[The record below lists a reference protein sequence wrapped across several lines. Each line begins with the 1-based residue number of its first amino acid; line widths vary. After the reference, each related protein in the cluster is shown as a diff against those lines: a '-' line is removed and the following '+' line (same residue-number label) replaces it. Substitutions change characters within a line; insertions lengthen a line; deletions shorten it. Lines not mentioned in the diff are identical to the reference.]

1 MTLAEA
7 QIAASPVARPDNLR
21 PGVVWFGDLDLP
33 TGGQHISAPFPWF
46 GGKRRV
52 ASLVW
57 RAFGPCVNYV
67 EPFFGSGAVLLARP
81 PDMLPD
87 NARETV
93 NDLDGHVA
101 NFWRSVKLS
110 PEAVAEWADWPVNEN
125 DLTARN
131 AWLAAQR
138 THLKTALNADP
149 EWHDPKIAGWWVW
162 GISQW
167 IGSGFAD
174 KSHRL
179 KLPDV
184 DGAGDRGLAKAARG
198 QIPYID
204 GDNQRRGT
212 VARAAKKKLPEI
224 NGHNSGRGVHG
235 ASARANLTAV
245 MAALSHRLRFTRVA
259 SGDWTRVL
267 TNTPLRPTV
276 GDRGNN
282 AFTGVFLDPPY
293 ETSHDVYAEGHNIGA
308 DVRAWCIEHGA
319 TPYYRIALCG
329 YEGEHNALED
339 HGWTC
344 VAWKAKGGYATDDTN
359 SFSERVWLSP
369 ACLPLAQQRTLF

>member
-1 MTLAEA
+1 MTLTEA
-7 QIAASPVARPDNLR
+7 QIAASPVARPELR
-21 PGVVWFGDLDLP
+21 PGVLWFGDLDLP

-52 ASLVW
+52 APLVW
-57 RAFGPCVNYV
+57 RAFGPVVNYV
-67 EPFFGSGAVLLARP
+67 EPFFGSGAVLLDRP

-167 IGSGFAD
+167 IGSGFAEGVN
-174 KSHRL
+174 RF
-179 KLPDV
+179 KLSDV
-184 DGAGDRGLAKAARG
+184 DGAGNRGLAKVAWA
-198 QIPYID
+198 QIPKIS
-204 GDNQRRGT
+204 GG
-212 VARAAKKKLPEI
+212 
-224 NGHNSGRGVHG
+224 NSGRGVHG

-267 TNTPLRPTV
+267 TNTPLRP
-276 GDRGNN
+276 GSDA

-293 ETSHDVYAEGHNIGA
+293 ETSHDLYAEGHNIGA

-319 TPYYRIALCG
+319 TPCYRIALCG
-329 YEGEHNALED
+329 YEGEHNDLEA

-344 VAWKAKGGYATDDTN
+344 VAWKAASGYSKDKND
-359 SFSERVWLSP
+359 SFRERVWLSP